1 MEPAEKPV
9 TLPQGRIKAFFNNL
23 ATAPTR
29 NYTLGEAWQ
38 HYVQGKSFEEINDNK
53 LQFSKAGRLTERLHM
68 APGVLS
74 AVLVIGSAPAAL
86 LSYGVAAAFIA
97 LYKVQG
103 VAGGKLADMAVR
115 GTLRAP
121 KAPTATGTAP

>member
-1 MEPAEKPV
+1 MEPAEKPA
-9 TLPQGRIKAFFNNL
+9 TQPKGRIREFFNDM
-23 ATAPTR
+23 AAAPKR
-29 NYTLGEAWQ
+29 NYTLGEAYQ

-53 LQFSKAGRLTERLHM
+53 LEFSTAGRLTERLHM
-68 APGVLS
+68 AAGVLS
-74 AVLVIGSAPAAL
+74 AALVITSAPVSL
-86 LSYGVAAAFIA
+86 LTLGIAAAFIT

-121 KAPTATGTAP
+121 KAPTAGGTAP